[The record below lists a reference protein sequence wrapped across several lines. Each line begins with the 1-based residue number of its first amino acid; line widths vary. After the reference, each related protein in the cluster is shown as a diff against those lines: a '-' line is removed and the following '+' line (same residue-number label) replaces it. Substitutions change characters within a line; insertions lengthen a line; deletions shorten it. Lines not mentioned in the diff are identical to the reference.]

1 MAGGPYAA
9 VGAKLVDRGY
19 AAIPIMPGS
28 KRPGQKRGGEWFG
41 IMDWRDRWSLR
52 LPTSFETQH
61 WSATDAGVC
70 VVAGPASKD
79 LVAIDIDTERP
90 DITKALHAI
99 LPPTTIRKAG
109 AKGETLFYRGV
120 IDPWNG
126 TPCPSFNIDG
136 TRVCDVIGP
145 GRQTVLPPTIHPDTR
160 QPYRWTGP
168 DALQDVDPSDLPE
181 LPSDIGR
188 QIAEALAPFG
198 LEAVTTHAVNP
209 IGGDTDSPH
218 RLLNQTALERLDAW
232 VPQLGLYRCKATQ
245 RGYEAVATW
254 RPSSTGRQ
262 ENIRK
267 LNLKIDPGGIRDFG
281 ADKGY
286 TPINLIIASQACD
299 LDTAFK
305 FLAGALGWSNE
316 PIELTPTVAHPGD
329 LEACKTLPAEVAVPK
344 KKPDEL
350 AALTHVPGVVG
361 DLIDWITA
369 TARRPNRVLALGAA
383 VTIVGTLI
391 GRRVA
396 GPTRSATHLYV
407 VTLAPTGS
415 GKQHAIDCTDKLM
428 TVAGAKSHLGP
439 SQFFSMSAVINFMHR
454 APLSLCTLD
463 EFGAFLKRINHRR
476 ASSHEMGISMIL
488 RSIWGANYTTVRT
501 PEWAGKASEAF
512 SSPALSI
519 HGMSVQNEFYE
530 ALQGSDLSNGFLNRF
545 LVFSSDVRAAEET
558 PMLTPGEVPERLTA
572 ALDALYQWDGTQ
584 LGTARLSDP
593 NLNPEPDILPW
604 ASDAAHEVYKTT
616 MLEIERDSD
625 KSPESALFLART
637 GEIAL
642 RLATIRA
649 AGRWGNG
656 AMVDVTDIEWGRNVA
671 RTSANLMIAGA
682 AANMADNDY
691 QANYK
696 RVLRIIND
704 AGTITKSALTR
715 RLDGV
720 LSAREY
726 DGIVAQLI
734 EGGRI
739 LEARSVNPKGGRPSI
754 TYSAQKN

>member
-1 MAGGPYAA
+1 MGGPYAS
-9 VGAKLVDRGY
+9 VGAKLVERGY
-19 AAIPIMPGS
+19 AALPIMPGS

-41 IMDWRDRWSLR
+41 IMDWRDRWARR

-70 VVAGPASKD
+70 VVAGSASKD

-90 DITKALHAI
+90 DITKALQAI

-109 AKGETLFYRGV
+109 AKGETLFYRCAD
-120 IDPWNG
+120 IEPWNG
-126 TPCPSFNIDG
+126 TPCPSFNVDG
-136 TRVCDVIGP
+136 ARVCDVIGP

-168 DALQDVDPSDLPE
+168 DALEDIDPCDLPE
-181 LPSDIGR
+181 LPADIGR

-198 LEAVTTHAVNP
+198 LEAVPSHAANP
-209 IGGDTDSPH
+209 IGGDTESPH

-232 VPQLGLYRCKATQ
+232 VPALGLYRCKPTQ

-262 ENIRK
+262 ENVRK
-267 LNLKIDPGGIRDFG
+267 LNLKIDPTGIRDFG

-305 FLAGALGWSNE
+305 FLAGAIGWSNE
-316 PIELTPTVAHPGD
+316 PIELKNQA
-329 LEACKTLPAEVAVPK
+329 LEAVPSETGIPASVAPPK

-407 VTLAPTGS
+407 VTLAPS
-415 GKQHAIDCTDKLM
+415 GGGKGHALDCIPRLM
-428 TVAGAKSHLGP
+428 RAAGAGHHIGP
-439 SQFFSMSAVINFMHR
+439 SEFISMPAVVNFMQR
-454 APLSLCTLD
+454 MPLSLCAQD
-463 EFGAFLKRINHRR
+463 ELGGFLSRILNTKK
-476 ASSHEMGISMIL
+476 ASSFEASISKIL
-488 RSIWGANYTTVRT
+488 RTIWNLSFSEYTT
-501 PEWAGKASEAF
+501 PEWAQKSATTIQCPAISIYGASTSE
-512 SSPALSI
+512 
-519 HGMSVQNEFYE
+519 EFYE
-530 ALQGSDLSNGFLNRF
+530 SMQGADLRNGFLNRW
-545 LVFSSDVRAAEET
+545 LTLETNEEGEDET
-558 PMLTPGEVPERLTA
+558 PMSDVSVIPDRLTA
-572 ALDALYQWDGTQ
+572 ALQSLYNWDGTQ
-584 LGTARLSDP
+584 LGTARLNDP
-593 NLNPEPDILPW
+593 SLNPDLDTIYW
-604 ASDAAHEVYKTT
+604 V
-616 MLEIERDSD
+616 SD
-625 KSPESALFLART
+625 KVEATYKDHVKALKKEMRGDPMAKLFMART
-637 GEIAL
+637 AEIGL

-649 AGRWGNG
+649 AGRWGHG
-656 AMVDVTDIEWGRNVA
+656 AGVDLTDIEWGRDIANASA
-671 RTSANLMIAGA
+671 RIMTAGA
-682 AANMADNDY
+682 AAHMSDNDH

-696 RVLRIIND
+696 KVLRIINE
-704 AGTITKSALTR
+704 AGSLTKNALTR
-715 RLDGV
+715 RLDGA
-720 LSAREY
+720 LNAREY
-726 DGIVAQLI
+726 DGILAQLV
-734 EGGRI
+734 ESGRVSQSTQLPGI
-739 LEARSVNPKGGRPSI
+739 KGGRPVT
-754 TYSAQKN
+754 TYTARPE